1 MVGVDKR
8 YYPTYLTDEE
18 VEKEMARFD
27 RWCTRMERKHQF
39 EDRLVAIFE
48 SQAALIIAGVLTI
61 LCTAGVFG
69 LCIRAL
75 ILFG

>member
-1 MVGVDKR
+1 MDKR

-39 EDRLVAIFE
+39 EDKLVAIFE
-48 SQAALIIAGVLTI
+48 SRAALIIASVLAVICTI
-61 LCTAGVFG
+61 GVFG
-69 LCIRAL
+69 LVIRAL